1 MFILGNGLVDAHR
14 TTVKSTFNS
23 VFRGSF
29 ECSQFARN
37 FDSSSSIQSLL
48 RMFTRLNVLSLK
60 REHVDYFT
68 VLKMSR
74 LLGVIGEFLISF
86 DCGYNF
92 DLLSHI
98 WTLFGFELQSLH
110 FIELKRWLSS
120 FCSLM
125 CSGMCCSTILFI
137 VTLRV
142 LISLIS
148 LTLYL
153 PWVTKREFLLTISS
167 IEVMK
172 IKRNIN

>member
-1 MFILGNGLVDAHR
+1 M
-14 TTVKSTFNS
+14 STN
-23 VFRGSF
+23 
-29 ECSQFARN
+29 
-37 FDSSSSIQSLL
+37 
-48 RMFTRLNVLSLK
+48 LNVLGLK
-60 REHVDYFT
+60 REHVDFFT

-74 LLGVIGEFLISF
+74 PLDVIG
-86 DCGYNF
+86 DCGCNF

-98 WTLFGFELQSLH
+98 WTLFGFKLLSLH

-125 CSGMCCSTILFI
+125 RSGMCCLTILFI

-142 LISLIS
+142 SISLIS

-167 IEVMK
+167 IEVTR
-172 IKRNIN
+172 IKKNINKRIIISFNTKFSKLTSYELYGRR